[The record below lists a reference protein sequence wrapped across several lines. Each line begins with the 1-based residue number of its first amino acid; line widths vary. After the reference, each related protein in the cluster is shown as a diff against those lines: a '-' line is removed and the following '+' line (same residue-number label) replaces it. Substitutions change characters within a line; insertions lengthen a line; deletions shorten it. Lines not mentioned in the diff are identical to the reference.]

1 MIVKRIQGP
10 LLDFWVAK
18 SAGLKPVPERVSQAV
33 RHDPES
39 GFWDPR
45 SYLPSTDWAVGGP
58 IVSNEWYVIEDV
70 LIEWFG
76 DDWSTITAIRNEPLK
91 WFMRAYVVSQF
102 GEEVEDVDP
111 SSLFGQEVRL
121 VASDEEAAPALPV
134 MPEAQRRGGAMGMLG
149 AMLGRR
155 SGRN

>member
-18 SAGLKPVPERVSQAV
+18 SAGLKPVPERHSQAE

-45 SYLPSTDWAVGGP
+45 SYQPSTDWAVGGP

-70 LIEWFG
+70 LTGWFG

-102 GEEVEDVDP
+102 GEEVEEVDP
-111 SSLFGQEVRL
+111 SSLVGREVR
-121 VASDEEAAPALPV
+121 VIGGDDDSVPPLPV
-134 MPEAQRRGGAMGMLG
+134 VAGPQRRGGAMGMLG

-155 SGRN
+155 QGRD